1 MDLKSMTLPQLEAF
15 VESIGEKKFRGKQ
28 LYDWMHKRL
37 AFSLDEMNNIPKKLK
52 EKIEENICLN
62 FMMEIL

>member
-15 VESIGEKKFRGKQ
+15 MESIGEKKFRGKQ

-37 AFSLDEMNNIPKKLK
+37 ALSLIH
-52 EKIEENICLN
+52 I
-62 FMMEIL
+62 